1 MRYRIS
7 RQANQDLEDIWLYTY
22 RKWSRKQADRYFN
35 LIMDEIV
42 YLAANPQSGTNYDHV
57 REGYYRSRIKSQ
69 VIFYKINHQQDA
81 VEIIRILHQPMDLP
95 SRLKD

>member
-7 RQANQDLEDIWLYTY
+7 RLANQDLEDIWLYTY
-22 RKWSRKQADRYFN
+22 RKWSRKQADRYYN

-42 YLAANPQSGTNYDHV
+42 YLSANPESGTNYNHI
-57 REGYYRSRIKSQ
+57 RQGYYRSRIKSH
-69 VIFYKINHQQDA
+69 VIFYKINADQEA
-81 VEIIRILHQPMDLP
+81 VEIIRILHQRMDLP

>member
-7 RQANQDLEDIWLYTY
+7 RLANQDLEDIWLYTY
-22 RKWSRKQADRYFN
+22 RKWSRKQVDRYYN

-42 YLAANPQSGTNYDHV
+42 SLSANPESGNNYNHI
-57 REGYYRSRIKSQ
+57 RQGYYRSRIKSH
-69 VIFYKINHQQDA
+69 VIFYKINADQEA
-81 VEIIRILHQPMDLP
+81 VEIIRILHQRMDLP